1 MTSSAEANNCKNV
14 ATQLS
19 LAAAHDSSGLS
30 KLWAYLRAFMIR
42 RRTFMGIVVA
52 FGLLLVAN
60 PKPYAFAAGLVVIAG
75 AHALRLFAAGYLDKD
90 NALVTEGPF
99 AWCRNPLYV
108 ANYLV
113 ALGFAL
119 LSGQWVA
126 IPIVLLL
133 CTTTQVPTV
142 TCEEQY
148 LREKFGAEFEEY
160 CRRVPRWLP
169 RPSRRNPGPPGE
181 REDRFS
187 WALVFR
193 NQEHLNILS
202 AWLVVAMFVVE
213 MVK

>member
-1 MTSSAEANNCKNV
+1 MSSFAKADHFKNI
-14 ATQLS
+14 ASQLS
-19 LAAAHDSSGLS
+19 LAAAQDSSGLS
-30 KLWAYLRAFMIR
+30 KLWAYARAFLVR

-52 FGLLLVAN
+52 FALLLVAD
-60 PKPYAFAAGLVVIAG
+60 PKPYAFAAGIVVIAG
-75 AHALRLFAAGYLDKD
+75 AHVLRLFASGYLDKD
-90 NALVTEGPF
+90 NALVAEGPF

-119 LSGQWVA
+119 LSGQWVT

-133 CTTTQVPTV
+133 CMATQAPTV
-142 TCEEQY
+142 AYEEQY
-148 LREKFGAEFEEY
+148 LKKKFGAEFVEY

-169 RPSRRNPGPPGE
+169 RLPKRHPGPPGE
-181 REDRFS
+181 RAHRFS
-187 WALVFR
+187 WALVVR

-202 AWLVVAMFVVE
+202 VWLVVAMFVVE

>member
-1 MTSSAEANNCKNV
+1 MTSSAEASNCKNI

-30 KLWAYLRAFMIR
+30 KFWAYLRAFLVR

-52 FGLLLVAN
+52 FGLLLVAD
-60 PKPYAFAAGLVVIAG
+60 PKPHAFAAGLVVIAG
-75 AHALRLFAAGYLDKD
+75 AHALRLFASGYLDKD
-90 NALVTEGPF
+90 NALVTAGPF

-113 ALGFAL
+113 SLGFAL

-133 CTTTQVPTV
+133 CTATQVPTV
-142 TCEEQY
+142 RCEEQY
-148 LREKFGAEFEEY
+148 LRDKFGAQFEEY

-169 RPSRRNPGPPGE
+169 RSWQRNPDPSGQHQSH
-181 REDRFS
+181 FS
-187 WALVFR
+187 WALFAR

-202 AWLVVAMFVVE
+202 VWLVVAMFVIE